1 MQLLIPEGGLI
12 MAIQDVIKSVS
23 DNVGHVA
30 TVNTVF
36 GEARVMDHRALIPVA
51 LVTGGFGAGGGEGK
65 RPAQEEGK
73 RQEGSGGGGG
83 GGFIV
88 RPLAVLEVSENQTRL
103 IPILDMTKIILAGF
117 GILGAGLFVLGRS
130 MGKSERKHH
139 GH

>member
-1 MQLLIPEGGLI
+1 
-12 MAIQDVIKSVS
+12 MAIHEMIKSVS
-23 DNVGHVA
+23 DNISTAA

-65 RPAQEEGK
+65 RPIEEEGM
-73 RQEGSGGGGG
+73 QAEGSGGGGG

-88 RPLAVLEVSENQTRL
+88 RPLAVLEVSEDQTRL
-103 IPILDMTKIILAGF
+103 IPILDMTKIILTGF
-117 GILGAGLFVLGRS
+117 GILGAALFMMGRAI
-130 MGKSERKHH
+130 GKSERKHR